1 MSTEIEKLIT
11 MLNNQQYIS
20 TKNFNFTMKNIDI
33 LLTKANEFSSKLID
47 VKFMFEEILEELLKQ
62 IISTQKDVIIDTLRQ
77 RHRDEKWIPVTL
89 QSHERLEQLYFEFH
103 ELGVDSQQ
111 FLQPFIVMNKDTI
124 QINLA
129 PSTLQFAKAYLT
141 FSRDLFKIHYSLI
154 NQTIVEALVEL
165 IKLHL
170 KYYERALQ
178 KLQSTNEKQLK
189 IFIMKNVE
197 FSLNSLFHHVDTL
210 YKPKVGYSVK
220 YFTKVYEK
228 MGKLKEMATT

>member
-1 MSTEIEKLIT
+1 
-11 MLNNQQYIS
+11 
-20 TKNFNFTMKNIDI
+20 
-33 LLTKANEFSSKLID
+33 
-47 VKFMFEEILEELLKQ
+47 MFEEQLEQLLIQ

-77 RHRDEKWIPVTL
+77 RHRDEKWTSITL
-89 QSHERLEQLYFEFH
+89 PSHDRLDQLYFEFH
-103 ELGVDSQQ
+103 ELGLDSRK
-111 FLQPFIVMNKDTI
+111 FLEPFITINNDII

-170 KYYERALQ
+170 KYYERDLQ
-178 KLQSTNEKQLK
+178 KTQEKNLK
-189 IFIMKNVE
+189 IFIMKNVD
-197 FSLNSLFHHVDTL
+197 FSLNHLFHYVDTL
-210 YKPKVGYSVK
+210 YRPKIGHSVK

-228 MGKLKEMATT
+228 MSKLKEMAA

>member
-1 MSTEIEKLIT
+1 
-11 MLNNQQYIS
+11 
-20 TKNFNFTMKNIDI
+20 
-33 LLTKANEFSSKLID
+33 
-47 VKFMFEEILEELLKQ
+47 MFEEILEELLKQ

-141 FSRDLFKIHYSLI
+141 FSRDLFKIHYTLI